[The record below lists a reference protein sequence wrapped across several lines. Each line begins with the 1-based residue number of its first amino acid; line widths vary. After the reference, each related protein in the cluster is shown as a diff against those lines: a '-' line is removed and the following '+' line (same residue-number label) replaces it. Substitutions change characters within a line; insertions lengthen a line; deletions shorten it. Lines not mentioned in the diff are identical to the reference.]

1 MKIIDNTISINEL
14 TEMASKMYG
23 DFVKA
28 VVDLEKGIMA
38 VDAELHADE
47 EQLLLENG
55 SHQQDLWGINLY
67 PGLLDEDFVEFD
79 SMINVRPSQNN
90 RSRGVEDEDTR
101 KKIIAV
107 VSKLISNGIPT

>member
-1 MKIIDNTISINEL
+1 MKIVNDHIDIKEL
-14 TEMASKMYG
+14 ADMASKMYG

-28 VVDLEKGIMA
+28 VVDLKKGIMA

-107 VSKLISNGIPT
+107 VSKLITNGIPT